1 MFRYILII
9 ALLITPILM
18 YHKVVEPLPEAPA
31 ALTLSLPAASYR
43 ERLIMP
49 SDDPFRGGAPYAE
62 VHVPMA
68 LSDVPPSAWCDDA
81 WQTGGGSVF
90 WLICTWR
97 DDTRSI
103 YVQAKV
109 AYTLPPTHIHKAF
122 KYTLEL
128 TTGSLETQVDRT
140 HRLGDKILI
149 VCFALI
155 CWLIAINLMLDVHQK
170 RRKEMV

>member
-9 ALLITPILM
+9 ALLITPILV
-18 YHKVVEPLPEAPA
+18 YHKAVEPLLEAPA

-49 SDDPFRGGAPYAE
+49 SDDPFRGGTPYVE

-68 LSDVPPSAWCDDA
+68 LTDVPPSAWCDDM
-81 WQTGGGSVF
+81 WQTGGDSVY
-90 WLICTWR
+90 WLICAWR
-97 DDTRSI
+97 DDIRSI
-103 YVQAKV
+103 YVRAKV
-109 AYTLPPTHIHKAF
+109 AYTLPPTHIHNAF

-140 HRLGDKILI
+140 YRLETKLLI
-149 VCFALI
+149 ACFAVI
-155 CWLIAINLMLDVHQK
+155 CWLIAFNLMLDIREK
-170 RRKEMV
+170 RRKAMV